1 MSKKF
6 VITLMI
12 VFLTYLTSC
21 NRRPAEPQYTPGLG
35 EIMTLTQMRHMK
47 LWFAGQNANWPLA
60 SYELDELNE
69 GLADAATFH
78 PTHKDAEFP
87 IPQLIDKIMKE
98 PIGQVDEAVK
108 AQDAERFTKAF
119 DALTEGCN
127 ACHQATKFGFNV
139 VTRPTTNPYSNQV
152 FQPTH

>member
-6 VITLMI
+6 VITSII
-12 VFLTYLTSC
+12 VFLTNFTSC
-21 NRRPAEPQYTPGLG
+21 NRRPVEPQYTPGLG
-35 EIMTLTQMRHMK
+35 EIMTLTQMPHETLVRRTK
-47 LWFAGQNANWPLA
+47 CELALGQH
-60 SYELDELNE
+60 ELDELNE
-69 GLADAATFH
+69 GVADAATFH
-78 PTHKDAEFP
+78 PTHKDADFP

-139 VTRPTTNPYSNQV
+139 VTRPTVNPYSNQV